1 MTKREKKRLEKVKSQ
16 LIEYALLKK
25 KKHEIEA
32 KMTKIKK
39 WIIKRMKSLD
49 IDKIEVEKG
58 FGQLRVTLYR
68 QAFFLSKKARDE
80 IEQYADTLDIHL
92 EELLLTIP
100 MRQLD
105 MNTLIE
111 LHDSD
116 QISDEA
122 FQKLKSLGRSDVLK
136 IIES

>member
-1 MTKREKKRLEKVKSQ
+1 MTKREKKRLKKVKSQ